1 MMNKFFELM
10 NLPMIRG
17 EYRAICNLKY
27 GKTLGY
33 SVYIDAAVET
43 LEDSITRVFPN
54 AVQETVN
61 LLCAEVGKPEPDS
74 AVLERLSISILGTEY
89 VG

>member
-1 MMNKFFELM
+1 MNKFFELM

-17 EYRAICNLKY
+17 DYRAICNLKY

-33 SVYIDAAVET
+33 AVNIAASVET

-54 AVQETVN
+54 ADQKTVR
-61 LLCAEVGKPEPDS
+61 LLCAEVGKTEQDS
-74 AVLERLSISILGTEY
+74 AVLERLSISILGTDY